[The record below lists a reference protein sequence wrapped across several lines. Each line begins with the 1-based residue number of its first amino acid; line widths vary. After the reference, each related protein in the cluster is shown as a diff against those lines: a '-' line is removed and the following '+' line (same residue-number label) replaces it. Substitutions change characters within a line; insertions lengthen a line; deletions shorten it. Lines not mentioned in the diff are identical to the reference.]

1 MGARARPGLA
11 GRRCLYDM
19 RRDEHRQERA
29 HRAQSTEHRHRHKY
43 IQAAPSLVGIH
54 STYIRRAACR
64 PNYSVDYCGTARNK
78 KITHEYLV
86 RCGTVGTVQ
95 GKQRVGDQDKDVGRQ
110 DGPSTHMD
118 GPPRH
123 GTESVPSR
131 LRLSGCWSLL
141 AAEPAVH
148 EDHTRR
154 LSQIPHHFWF
164 WAPTDT
170 RFGGPREGR
179 LGLLYPVQGMCVCAV
194 RGVLCMYMCAHCT
207 E

>member
-1 MGARARPGLA
+1 MDGLHVVLLL
-11 GRRCLYDM
+11 GRLLWHRTEQKDYTRVPRQM
-19 RRDEHRQERA
+19 R
-29 HRAQSTEHRHRHKY
+29 
-43 IQAAPSLVGIH
+43 
-54 STYIRRAACR
+54 
-64 PNYSVDYCGTARNK
+64 
-78 KITHEYLV
+78 
-86 RCGTVGTVQ
+86 GTVGTVQ
-95 GKQRVGDQDKDVGRQ
+95 GKQRVGDQDRDVGRQ

-131 LRLSGCWSLL
+131 LRLPGCWSLL

-170 RFGGPREGR
+170 RFGRAQRGAPGAAVSRTRHVRVRSTGR
-179 LGLLYPVQGMCVCAV
+179 LVYVHACTLY
-194 RGVLCMYMCAHCT
+194 GVISLIDQSAGHGSD
-207 E
+207 